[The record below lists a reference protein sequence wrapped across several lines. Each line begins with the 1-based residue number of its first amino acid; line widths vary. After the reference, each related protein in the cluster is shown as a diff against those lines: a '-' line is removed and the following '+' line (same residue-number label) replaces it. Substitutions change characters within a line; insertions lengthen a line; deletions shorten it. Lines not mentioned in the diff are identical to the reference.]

1 MKIIR
6 ANVLGYCMGVRR
18 AMETAE
24 ECLLKYDNKQVFTFG
39 PLIHNKQALLPLEK
53 KGLKILEEKDI
64 NSLDSENP
72 PVVIIRAHGIS
83 PFTLEKLKAK
93 NCLIEDATCPLVLAN
108 QKKAAAYAKDGYQ
121 VILAGDKDH
130 GEVVGIAGFAEYEK
144 NGSCHLVEDESD
156 AIELIKNFSKN
167 PKFIEENKFV
177 FLCQTTF
184 SSTEFDKIAKVLE
197 NGHLQTTVLKT
208 ICNATNQR
216 QESLLDLC
224 KKVDGVIVVGGK
236 NSANTQRLYLSAKAN
251 CKTACHIESAKE
263 IPEDFYK
270 LENIGITAGASTPD
284 SVIEEVEKV
293 LKNSF

>member
-1 MKIIR
+1 MNIIR
-6 ANVLGYCMGVRR
+6 ATVLGYCMGVRR

-24 ECLLKYDNKQVFTFG
+24 ECLTKYEDKQVFTFG
-39 PLIHNKQALLPLEK
+39 PLIHNKQALLPLEE
-53 KGLKILEEKDI
+53 KGLKILTENDIDLSDEK
-64 NSLDSENP
+64 NP

-83 PFTLEKLKAK
+83 PYTLEKLEAK
-93 NCLIEDATCPLVLAN
+93 GCVIENATCPLVLAN
-108 QKKAAAYAKDGYQ
+108 QKKAAAYAKEGYQ

-144 NGSCHLVEDESD
+144 PGSCHLVENEAD
-156 AIELIKNFSKN
+156 AKKLIKNFAQN
-167 PKFIEENKFV
+167 PDFIKENKFV
-177 FLCQTTF
+177 LLCQTTF
-184 SSTEFDKIAKVLE
+184 SSSEFDKIAKVLE
-197 NGHLQTTVLKT
+197 DGHLETTVLKT

-216 QESLLDLC
+216 QEALLDLC

-251 CKTACHIESAKE
+251 CKMACHIENANE

-284 SVIEEVEKV
+284 SVIEAVEAA
-293 LKNSF
+293 LR